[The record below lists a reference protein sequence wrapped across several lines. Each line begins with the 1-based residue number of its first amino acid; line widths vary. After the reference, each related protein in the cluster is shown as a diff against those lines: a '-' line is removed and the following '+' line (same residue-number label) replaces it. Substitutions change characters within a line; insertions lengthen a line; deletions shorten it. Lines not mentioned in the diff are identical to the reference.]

1 MTPQQAREQRVIAKG
16 IFIAVSVVFVGLQ
29 FFGPARTNP
38 PFDAERT
45 LHAQSA
51 IPQDVKAVLDRS
63 CWNCHSNQTHWPWYS
78 YVAPMSWMVIS
89 HVEDG
94 RSVLNFT
101 EWGYSPEEGADLM
114 DSVCAQV
121 KRGRMPLREY
131 TWMHWRASLT
141 EDEVKR
147 ICAWSGET
155 ADKLMASH

>member
-1 MTPQQAREQRVIAKG
+1 MTQQAREQRVIVKG
-16 IFIAVSVVFVGLQ
+16 LLVVVSVVFVGLQ

-38 PFDAERT
+38 PVDAAQT
-45 LHAQSA
+45 LHAKSP

-78 YVAPMSWMVIS
+78 YVAPMSWMVIG

-101 EWGYSPEEGADLM
+101 EWSYSPEEGADLM

-131 TWMHWRASLT
+131 TWMHWRAAVT
-141 EDEVKR
+141 EEEIKR
-147 ICAWSGET
+147 ICEWSGET
-155 ADKLMASH
+155 ADLLMASH